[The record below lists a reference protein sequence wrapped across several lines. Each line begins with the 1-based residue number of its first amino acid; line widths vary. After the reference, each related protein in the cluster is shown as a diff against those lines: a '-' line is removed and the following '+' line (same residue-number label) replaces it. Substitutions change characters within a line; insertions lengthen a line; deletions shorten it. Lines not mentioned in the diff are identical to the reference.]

1 MQQSPKEI
9 LLKYWGYDDFRG
21 LQLPIIESVLA
32 GKDTLA
38 LLPTGGGKSIC
49 FQVPTL
55 IKGGMALVIS
65 PLIALMTDQV
75 MHLQNI
81 GISAVAIESSL
92 SAFEIKLILEKAIDG
107 KFSFLYVSP
116 ERLQSPQFLDYL
128 SYMPLSLVV
137 VDEAHCI
144 SQWGYD
150 FRPSY
155 LNIVEIKKYINA
167 VPFIALT
174 ASATNVVRD
183 DIIEQLQLDHPAI
196 FSQSFYR
203 QGLSYSVIPTN
214 SKINTTIDILK
225 QNDGS
230 SLVYC
235 STRKQCSEVAHLLQ
249 LQGLNTDFYH
259 AGITKEERQKKQQAW
274 IQNKIRIMV
283 CTNAF
288 GMGINKTDVRNV
300 IHYNI
305 PDCIENY
312 YQEAGRVGR
321 DNKGGNAVL
330 LYQPGDLEQLKL
342 LPEKK
347 FPSINT
353 IRIVYQAIADYL
365 QLPVGVGQGN
375 YYEFNVETFLQHF
388 KLDAVTVINV
398 LKVLE
403 QEGHLLFT
411 EAVFAP
417 SQVMFLVDKDVLF
430 EFQKNLPAFEPITQT
445 LLRTYQGI
453 LNNYVTIYE
462 RQIAKNARISFD
474 SAREQLEK
482 LNQLKIISYKPQKET
497 PQIYWLLNRAPAA
510 SLTLNFEKYF
520 ARKKNYEER
529 IAAMLNYTTDTTQC
543 RSQLIG
549 NYFSDNQ
556 TQRCG
561 ICDNCLKNQKPT
573 FTLNE
578 YKKIQEAIFNLI
590 PINGIELS
598 VLIKHFTTMEQVVF
612 HEVIQQLIEA
622 KKIQITSRQQVY
634 ILQQ

>member
-1 MQQSPKEI
+1 MQQSPKQI
-9 LLKYWGYDDFRG
+9 LKQYWGYDDFRG

-32 GKDTLA
+32 DNDTLA

-65 PLIALMTDQV
+65 PLIALMADQV
-75 MHLQNI
+75 MQLQNL

-92 SAFEIKLILEKAIDG
+92 STFEIKVILEKVIDG
-107 KFSFLYVSP
+107 TFSFLYVSP

-128 SYMPLSLVV
+128 PDMPLSMVV

-155 LNIVEIKKYINA
+155 LNIVEIKKYINS

-174 ASATNVVRD
+174 ASATSIVRD
-183 DIIEQLQLDHPAI
+183 DIIEKLELKNPAI

-203 QGLSYSVIPTN
+203 KGLSYSVIPTN
-214 SKINTTIDILK
+214 SKISTTIDILK

-230 SLVYC
+230 GLVYC
-235 STRKQCSEVAHLLQ
+235 STRKQCREVAHLLQ

-259 AGITKEERQKKQQAW
+259 AGLTKEERQNKQQAW

-321 DNKGGNAVL
+321 DNNGGNAVL
-330 LYQPGDLEQLKL
+330 LYQPGDLDQLQL

-353 IRIVYQAIADYL
+353 IRTVYQAIADYL

-388 KLDAVTVINV
+388 KFDAVTVMNV

-403 QEGHLLFT
+403 QEGHLSFT

-430 EFQKNLPAFEPITQT
+430 EFQKNLPAFEAITQT

-462 RQIAKNARISFD
+462 RQVAKNARISFD
-474 SAREQLEK
+474 TAREQLEK

-510 SLTLNFEKYF
+510 SLTINFEQYF

-529 IAAMLNYTTDTTQC
+529 IAAMLNYTINTTEC
-543 RSQLIG
+543 RSRLIG
-549 NYFSDNQ
+549 SYFSDKQ
-556 TQRCG
+556 TQHCG
-561 ICDNCLKNQKPT
+561 ICDNCLKNKKT
-573 FTLNE
+573 IFNAND
-578 YKKIQEAIFNLI
+578 YKKIQTVILNSI
-590 PINGIELS
+590 PANGIELS
-598 VLIKHFTTMEQVVF
+598 NIIQLFTSTEQTVV

-622 KKIQITSRQQVY
+622 KKIHMNN
-634 ILQQ
+634 LQKIYKF

>member
-1 MQQSPKEI
+1 MHQSPKQI
-9 LLKYWGYDDFRG
+9 LKQYWGYDDFRG

-32 GKDTLA
+32 GNDTLA

-65 PLIALMTDQV
+65 PLIALMADQV
-75 MHLQNI
+75 MQLQNL
-81 GISAVAIESSL
+81 GISAIAIESSL
-92 SAFEIKLILEKAIDG
+92 SAFEIKVILEKAIDG

-128 SYMPLSLVV
+128 PDMPLSLVV

-174 ASATNVVRD
+174 ASATSIVRD
-183 DIIEQLQLDHPAI
+183 DIIEQLQLKNPAI

-203 QGLSYSVIPTN
+203 KGLSYSVIPTN

-235 STRKQCSEVAHLLQ
+235 STRKQCREVAHLLQ

-259 AGITKEERQKKQQAW
+259 AGLTKEERQNKQQAW

-321 DNKGGNAVL
+321 DNNGGNAVL
-330 LYQPGDLEQLKL
+330 LYQPGDLEQLQL

-353 IRIVYQAIADYL
+353 IRTVYQAIADYL

-388 KLDAVTVINV
+388 KLDAVTVMNV

-403 QEGHLLFT
+403 QEGHLSFT
-411 EAVFAP
+411 ESVFAP

-430 EFQKNLPAFEPITQT
+430 EFQKDLPAFEAITQT

-474 SAREQLEK
+474 TAREQLEK

-510 SLTLNFEKYF
+510 SLTINFEQYF

-529 IAAMLNYTTDTTQC
+529 IAAMLNYTTNTTEC
-543 RSQLIG
+543 RSRLIG
-549 NYFSDNQ
+549 SYFSDKQ

-561 ICDNCLKNQKPT
+561 ICDNCLKNQKT
-573 FTLNE
+573 IFNAND
-578 YKKIQEAIFNLI
+578 YKKIQTEILNSI
-590 PINGIELS
+590 PANGIELS
-598 VLIKHFTTMEQVVF
+598 NIIQLFTSIEQTAV

-622 KKIQITSRQQVY
+622 KKIHMNN
-634 ILQQ
+634 LQKIYKF

>member
-1 MQQSPKEI
+1 MHQSPKQI
-9 LLKYWGYDDFRG
+9 LKQYWGYDDFRG

-32 GKDTLA
+32 GNDTLA

-65 PLIALMTDQV
+65 PLIALMADQV
-75 MHLQNI
+75 MHLQNL
-81 GISAVAIESSL
+81 GISAIAIESSL
-92 SAFEIKLILEKAIDG
+92 STFEIKVILEKAIDG

-128 SYMPLSLVV
+128 PDMPLSLVV

-155 LNIVEIKKYINA
+155 LNIVEIKNYINA

-174 ASATNVVRD
+174 ASATSIVRD
-183 DIIEQLQLDHPAI
+183 DIIEQLELKNPSI

-203 QGLSYSVIPTN
+203 KGLSYSVIPTN

-235 STRKQCSEVAHLLQ
+235 STRKQCREVAHLLQ

-259 AGITKEERQKKQQAW
+259 AGLTKEERQNKQQAW

-321 DNKGGNAVL
+321 DNNGGNAVL
-330 LYQPGDLEQLKL
+330 LYQPGDLDQLQL

-353 IRIVYQAIADYL
+353 IRTVYQAIADYL

-388 KLDAVTVINV
+388 KLNAVTVMNV

-403 QEGHLLFT
+403 QEGHLSFT

-430 EFQKNLPAFEPITQT
+430 EFQKNLPAFEAITQT

-462 RQIAKNARISFD
+462 RQVAKNARISFD
-474 SAREQLEK
+474 TAREQLEK

-510 SLTLNFEKYF
+510 SLTINFEQYF

-529 IAAMLNYTTDTTQC
+529 IAAMLNYTINTTEC
-543 RSQLIG
+543 RSRLIG
-549 NYFSDNQ
+549 SYFSDKQ

-561 ICDNCLKNQKPT
+561 ICDNCLKNQKT
-573 FTLNE
+573 IFNAND
-578 YKKIQEAIFNLI
+578 YKKIQTVILNSI
-590 PINGIELS
+590 PANGIELS
-598 VLIKHFTTMEQVVF
+598 NIIQLFTSIEQTVV

-622 KKIQITSRQQVY
+622 KKIHMNN
-634 ILQQ
+634 LQKIYKF

>member
-1 MQQSPKEI
+1 MQQSPKQI
-9 LLKYWGYDDFRG
+9 LKQYWGYDDFRG

-32 GKDTLA
+32 GNDTLA

-92 SAFEIKLILEKAIDG
+92 SAFEIKVILEKAIEG

-128 SYMPLSLVV
+128 PDMPLSVVV

-174 ASATNVVRD
+174 ASATSIVRD
-183 DIIEQLQLDHPAI
+183 DIIEQLRLKNPAI

-203 QGLSYSVIPTN
+203 KGLSYSVIPTN
-214 SKINTTIDILK
+214 SKINTTVDMLK

-235 STRKQCSEVAHLLQ
+235 STRKQCREVAHLLQ

-259 AGITKEERQKKQQAW
+259 AGLTKEERQNKQQAW

-321 DNKGGNAVL
+321 DNNGGNAVL
-330 LYQPGDLEQLKL
+330 LYQPGDLDQLQL

-353 IRIVYQAIADYL
+353 IQTVYQAIADYL

-375 YYEFNVETFLQHF
+375 YYEFNVEKFLQHF
-388 KLDAVTVINV
+388 KLDAVTVMNV

-403 QEGHLLFT
+403 QEGHLSFT

-417 SQVMFLVDKDVLF
+417 SQIMFLVDKDVLF
-430 EFQKNLPAFEPITQT
+430 EFQKNLPAFEAITQT

-462 RQIAKNARISFD
+462 RQIAKNAKISYD

-510 SLTLNFEKYF
+510 SLTLNFEQYF
-520 ARKKNYEER
+520 ARKQNYEER
-529 IAAMLNYTTDTTQC
+529 IGAMLDYTTNTTEC
-543 RSQLIG
+543 RSRLIG
-549 NYFSDNQ
+549 SYFSDKQ
-556 TQRCG
+556 TQHCG
-561 ICDNCLKNQKPT
+561 ICDNCLKNKKKI
-573 FTLNE
+573 FTANE
-578 YKKIQEAIFNLI
+578 YKKIQTVILNSI
-590 PINGIELS
+590 PANGIELS
-598 VLIKHFTTMEQVVF
+598 NIIQLFTSEEQTAV

-622 KKIQITSRQQVY
+622 KKIHMNNHQQIYKV
-634 ILQQ
+634 

>member
-1 MQQSPKEI
+1 MQQSPKQI
-9 LLKYWGYDDFRG
+9 LKQYWGYDDFRG

-32 GKDTLA
+32 DNDTLA

-65 PLIALMTDQV
+65 PLIALMADQV
-75 MHLQNI
+75 MQLQNL

-92 SAFEIKLILEKAIDG
+92 STFEIKVILEKVIDG
-107 KFSFLYVSP
+107 TFSFLYVSP

-128 SYMPLSLVV
+128 PDMPLSVVV

-174 ASATNVVRD
+174 ASATSIVRD
-183 DIIEQLQLDHPAI
+183 DIIEKLELKNPAI

-203 QGLSYSVIPTN
+203 KGLSYSVIPTN
-214 SKINTTIDILK
+214 SKISTTIDILK

-230 SLVYC
+230 GLVYC
-235 STRKQCSEVAHLLQ
+235 STRKQCREVAHLLQ

-259 AGITKEERQKKQQAW
+259 AGLTKEERQNKQQAW

-321 DNKGGNAVL
+321 DNNGGNAVL
-330 LYQPGDLEQLKL
+330 LYQPGDLDQLQL

-353 IRIVYQAIADYL
+353 IRTVY
-365 QLPVGVGQGN
+365 
-375 YYEFNVETFLQHF
+375 
-388 KLDAVTVINV
+388 
-398 LKVLE
+398 
-403 QEGHLLFT
+403 
-411 EAVFAP
+411 
-417 SQVMFLVDKDVLF
+417 
-430 EFQKNLPAFEPITQT
+430 
-445 LLRTYQGI
+445 
-453 LNNYVTIYE
+453 
-462 RQIAKNARISFD
+462 
-474 SAREQLEK
+474 
-482 LNQLKIISYKPQKET
+482 
-497 PQIYWLLNRAPAA
+497 
-510 SLTLNFEKYF
+510 
-520 ARKKNYEER
+520 
-529 IAAMLNYTTDTTQC
+529 
-543 RSQLIG
+543 
-549 NYFSDNQ
+549 
-556 TQRCG
+556 
-561 ICDNCLKNQKPT
+561 
-573 FTLNE
+573 
-578 YKKIQEAIFNLI
+578 
-590 PINGIELS
+590 
-598 VLIKHFTTMEQVVF
+598 
-612 HEVIQQLIEA
+612 
-622 KKIQITSRQQVY
+622 
-634 ILQQ
+634 

>member
-1 MQQSPKEI
+1 MQQSPKQI
-9 LLKYWGYDDFRG
+9 LKQYWGYDDFRG

-32 GKDTLA
+32 GNDTLA

-65 PLIALMTDQV
+65 PLIALMADQV
-75 MHLQNI
+75 MHLQNL
-81 GISAVAIESSL
+81 GISAIAIESSL
-92 SAFEIKLILEKAIDG
+92 STFEIKVILEKVIDG

-128 SYMPLSLVV
+128 PDMPLSVVV

-174 ASATNVVRD
+174 ASATSIVRD
-183 DIIEQLQLDHPAI
+183 DIIEKLELKNPAI

-203 QGLSYSVIPTN
+203 KGLSYSVIPTN
-214 SKINTTIDILK
+214 SKISTTIDILK

-230 SLVYC
+230 GLVYC
-235 STRKQCSEVAHLLQ
+235 STRKQCREVAHLLQ

-259 AGITKEERQKKQQAW
+259 AGLTKEERQNKQQAW

-321 DNKGGNAVL
+321 DNNGGNAVL
-330 LYQPGDLEQLKL
+330 LYQPSDLDQLQL

-353 IRIVYQAIADYL
+353 IRTVYQAIADYL

-388 KLDAVTVINV
+388 KFDAVTVMNV

-403 QEGHLLFT
+403 QEGHLSFT

-430 EFQKNLPAFEPITQT
+430 EFQKNLPAFEAITQT

-462 RQIAKNARISFD
+462 RQVAKNARISFD
-474 SAREQLEK
+474 TAREQLEK

-510 SLTLNFEKYF
+510 SLTINFEQYF
-520 ARKKNYEER
+520 ARKKKYEKR
-529 IAAMLNYTTDTTQC
+529 IAAMLNYTINTTEC
-543 RSQLIG
+543 RSRLIG
-549 NYFSDNQ
+549 SYFSDKQ
-556 TQRCG
+556 TQHCG
-561 ICDNCLKNQKPT
+561 ICDNCLKNKKT
-573 FTLNE
+573 IFNAND
-578 YKKIQEAIFNLI
+578 YKKIQTVILNSI
-590 PINGIELS
+590 PANGIELS
-598 VLIKHFTTMEQVVF
+598 NIIQLFTSTEQTVV

-622 KKIQITSRQQVY
+622 KKIHMNN
-634 ILQQ
+634 LQKIYKF

>member
-1 MQQSPKEI
+1 MQQSPKQI
-9 LLKYWGYDDFRG
+9 LKQYWGYDDFRG

-32 GKDTLA
+32 GNDTLA

-65 PLIALMTDQV
+65 PLIALMADQV
-75 MHLQNI
+75 MHLQNL
-81 GISAVAIESSL
+81 GISAIAIESSL
-92 SAFEIKLILEKAIDG
+92 STFEIKVILEKVIDG

-128 SYMPLSLVV
+128 PDMPLSVVV

-174 ASATNVVRD
+174 ASATSIVRD
-183 DIIEQLQLDHPAI
+183 DIIEKLELKNPAI

-203 QGLSYSVIPTN
+203 KGLSYSVIPTN
-214 SKINTTIDILK
+214 SKISTTIDILK

-230 SLVYC
+230 GLVYC
-235 STRKQCSEVAHLLQ
+235 STRKQCREVAHLLQ

-259 AGITKEERQKKQQAW
+259 AGLTKEERQNKQQAW

-321 DNKGGNAVL
+321 DNNGGNAVL
-330 LYQPGDLEQLKL
+330 LYQPSDLDQLQL

-353 IRIVYQAIADYL
+353 IRTVYQAIADYL

-388 KLDAVTVINV
+388 KFDAVTVMNV

-403 QEGHLLFT
+403 QEGHLSFT

-430 EFQKNLPAFEPITQT
+430 EFQKNLPAFEAITQT

-462 RQIAKNARISFD
+462 RQVAKNARISFD
-474 SAREQLEK
+474 TAREQLEK

-510 SLTLNFEKYF
+510 SLTINFEQYF
-520 ARKKNYEER
+520 ARKKKYEKR
-529 IAAMLNYTTDTTQC
+529 IAAMLNYTINTTEC
-543 RSQLIG
+543 RSRLIG
-549 NYFSDNQ
+549 SYFSDKQ

-561 ICDNCLKNQKPT
+561 ICDNCLKNQKT
-573 FTLNE
+573 IFNAND
-578 YKKIQEAIFNLI
+578 YKKIQTVILNSI
-590 PINGIELS
+590 PANGIELS
-598 VLIKHFTTMEQVVF
+598 NIIQLFTSTEQTVV

-622 KKIQITSRQQVY
+622 KKIHMNN
-634 ILQQ
+634 LQKIYKF

>member
-1 MQQSPKEI
+1 MQQSPKQI
-9 LLKYWGYDDFRG
+9 LKQYWGYDDFRG

-32 GKDTLA
+32 DNDTLA

-65 PLIALMTDQV
+65 PLIALMADQV
-75 MHLQNI
+75 MQLQNL

-92 SAFEIKLILEKAIDG
+92 STFEIKVILEKVIDG

-128 SYMPLSLVV
+128 PDMPLSVVV

-167 VPFIALT
+167 VPFISLT
-174 ASATNVVRD
+174 ASATSIVRD
-183 DIIEQLQLDHPAI
+183 DIIEKLELKNPAI

-203 QGLSYSVIPTN
+203 KGLSYSVIPTN
-214 SKINTTIDILK
+214 SKISTTIDILK

-230 SLVYC
+230 GLVYC
-235 STRKQCSEVAHLLQ
+235 STRKQCREVAHLLQ

-259 AGITKEERQKKQQAW
+259 AGLTKEERQNKQQAW

-321 DNKGGNAVL
+321 DNNGGNAVL
-330 LYQPGDLEQLKL
+330 LYQPGDLDQLQL

-353 IRIVYQAIADYL
+353 IRTVYQAIADYL

-388 KLDAVTVINV
+388 KLDAVTVMNV

-403 QEGHLLFT
+403 QEGHLSFT

-430 EFQKNLPAFEPITQT
+430 EFQKNLPAFEAITQT

-462 RQIAKNARISFD
+462 RQVAKNARISFD
-474 SAREQLEK
+474 TAREQLEK

-510 SLTLNFEKYF
+510 SLTINFEQYF

-529 IAAMLNYTTDTTQC
+529 IAAMLNYTINTTEC
-543 RSQLIG
+543 RSRLIG
-549 NYFSDNQ
+549 SYFSDKQ

-561 ICDNCLKNQKPT
+561 ICDNCLKNQKT
-573 FTLNE
+573 IFNAND
-578 YKKIQEAIFNLI
+578 YKKIQTVIINSI
-590 PINGIELS
+590 PANGIELS
-598 VLIKHFTTMEQVVF
+598 NIIQLFTSTEQTVV

-622 KKIQITSRQQVY
+622 KKIHMNN
-634 ILQQ
+634 LQKIYKF

>member
-1 MQQSPKEI
+1 MQQTPKQI
-9 LLKYWGYDDFRG
+9 LKQYWGYDDFRE

-92 SAFEIKLILEKAIDG
+92 SAFEIKVILEKAIDG

-116 ERLQSPQFLDYL
+116 ERLQSLQFLDYL
-128 SYMPLSLVV
+128 PDMPLSLVV

-155 LNIVEIKKYINA
+155 LNIVEIKKYTNA

-174 ASATNVVRD
+174 ASATSIVRN
-183 DIIEQLQLDHPAI
+183 DIIEKLQLEHPAI

-203 QGLSYSVIPTN
+203 KGLSYSVIPTY

-235 STRKQCSEVAHLLQ
+235 STRKQCREVAHLLQ
-249 LQGLNTDFYH
+249 IQGLNSDFYH
-259 AGITKEERQKKQQAW
+259 AGLTKEERQNKQQAW

-321 DNKGGNAVL
+321 DNNGGNAIL
-330 LYQPGDLEQLKL
+330 LYQPDDLEQLQL

-353 IRIVYQAIADYL
+353 IRTVYQAIANYL

-388 KLDAVTVINV
+388 KLDAVTVMNV

-417 SQVMFLVDKDVLF
+417 SQVMFLVDKEVLF
-430 EFQKNLPAFEPITQT
+430 EFQKDLPAFEAITQT

-462 RQIAKNARISFD
+462 RQIAKYARISFD
-474 SAREQLEK
+474 TAREQLEK

-497 PQIYWLLNRAPAA
+497 PQIYWLLNRAPAD
-510 SLTLNFEKYF
+510 SLTINFEQYF
-520 ARKKNYEER
+520 ARKKNYEQR
-529 IAAMLNYTTDTTQC
+529 IAAMLNYTTNTIQC
-543 RSQLIG
+543 RSRLIG
-549 NYFSDNQ
+549 SYFSDEQ

-561 ICDNCLKNQKPT
+561 ICDNCLKNQKT
-573 FTLNE
+573 ILTVNE
-578 YKKIQEAIFNLI
+578 YKKIQEVILNSI
-590 PINGIELS
+590 PANGIELS
-598 VLIKHFTTMEQVVF
+598 LLIKSFTTTEQVAF
-612 HEVIQQLIEA
+612 HEVMQQLIEA
-622 KKIQITSRQQVY
+622 KKIQITSQRQVY
-634 ILQQ
+634 KLQQ